1 MSKTKSP
8 LHRLSTVTLGQRTVH
23 TRGLPRYFW
32 QDLYHRCLTVSWPQF
47 FAAVAAVFL
56 LLNAGFALLYL
67 AGTAPIANQQP
78 AGFLGAFF
86 FSVETLATV
95 GYGDMHPQTVYAHL
109 VSTTEIFIGMNSVAA
124 ITGLVFARF
133 SQPRARVLF
142 AAHPVITRFDGKP
155 TLMIRM
161 ANARQNMVVDV
172 SAKLRLL
179 RQEVSAEGIE
189 LRRIHDLPLLRHE
202 TPVFTLSW
210 TVMHVI
216 DQYSPLYGED
226 IDSLAAADASLILTV
241 QGCDETTT
249 QPLLA
254 RHFYAYDS
262 LRWRHRYADVME
274 VDDQGQS
281 HINYGKFHEVV
292 PD

>member
-1 MSKTKSP
+1 MSKAKSP

-32 QDLYHRCLTVSWPQF
+32 QDLYHTCLTASWPRF
-47 FAAVAAVFL
+47 FAGVAVIFL
-56 LLNAGFALLYL
+56 LLNAVFALLYL

-78 AGFLGAFF
+78 AGFPGAFF

-109 VSTTEIFIGMNSVAA
+109 VSTAEIFIGMNSVAA

-142 AAHPVITRFDGKP
+142 AAHPVITRFDGRP

-189 LRRIHDLPLLRHE
+189 LRRIHDLPLQRNE
-202 TPVFTLSW
+202 TPVFMLSW
-210 TVMHVI
+210 TLMHVI

-226 IDSLAAADASLILTV
+226 ADSLAAGDASLILTV
-241 QGCDETTT
+241 QGCDETTS

-254 RHFYAYDS
+254 RHFYGYDS

-274 VDDQGQS
+274 VDDDGQS